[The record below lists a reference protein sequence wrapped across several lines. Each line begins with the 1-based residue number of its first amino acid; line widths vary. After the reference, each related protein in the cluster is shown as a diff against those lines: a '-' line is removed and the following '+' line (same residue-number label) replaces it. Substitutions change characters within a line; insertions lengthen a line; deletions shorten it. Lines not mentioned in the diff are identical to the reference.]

1 MQNVTIGDVAKA
13 AGVSPATV
21 SRVLNANQGVADE
34 LRQRVVAAV
43 DQLGYRPNS
52 QARSLRTRA
61 TSVLGLI
68 ISDIT
73 NPFFPEIARGVED
86 AAHAAGFSVVLAN
99 TDEDLAKEQR
109 YLEVAAAERM
119 AGVVL
124 APASSAETDIDVLRS
139 RGIPVVTVDRRLLGH
154 PVDSVTV
161 DNLAAAREATLHLV
175 GTGCRRIGF
184 VGGPLATTTAA
195 DRLAGYRDGLAE
207 AGLAFD
213 PDLVAHGDY
222 RIDGGR
228 AAAKRLLQLTPDALF
243 VSNNLMTIGAITAL
257 DDAGLRHPEDIALV
271 GFDDQTWQTGLLPP
285 LTLVTQPTYEL
296 GKQAA
301 TALLDR
307 IRTPEAPPNDVVLPA
322 TLAVHEPRR

>member
-1 MQNVTIGDVAKA
+1 MENVTIGDVARA

-21 SRVLNANQGVADE
+21 SRVLNGHHGVADE
-34 LRQRVVAAV
+34 LRQRVVTAV
-43 DQLGYRPNS
+43 AELGYRPNS

-124 APASSAETDIDVLRS
+124 APASSAETDISVLTG
-139 RGIPVVTVDRRLLGH
+139 RGIPVVAVDRRLPGH
-154 PVDSVTV
+154 RVDSVTV
-161 DNLAAAREATLHLV
+161 DNLTAARDATRHLV
-175 GTGCRRIGF
+175 SIGRTRIGF
-184 VGGPLATTTAA
+184 VGGPLATTTAS
-195 DRLAGYRDGLAE
+195 DRLAGYREGL
-207 AGLAFD
+207 G
-213 PDLVAHGDY
+213 DLPELIAYGDY

-228 AAAKRLLQLTPDALF
+228 VAARKLLEREERPDALF

-257 DDAGLRHPEDIALV
+257 ADAGLKHPDDVALA

-296 GKQAA
+296 GKRAA
-301 TALLDR
+301 TVLLER
-307 IRTPEAPPNDVVLPA
+307 IRTPDAPPADVILPA
-322 TLAVHEPRR
+322 TLAVHRS